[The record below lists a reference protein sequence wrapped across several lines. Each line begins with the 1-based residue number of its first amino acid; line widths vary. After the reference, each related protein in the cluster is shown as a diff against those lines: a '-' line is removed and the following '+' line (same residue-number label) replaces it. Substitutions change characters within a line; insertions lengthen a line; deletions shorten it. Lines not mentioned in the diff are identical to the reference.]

1 MTQVSDFKKKAA
13 VYGLLT
19 LLTAALV
26 FWLSAKCPY
35 LSDDWHFFFVWDA
48 FDPTEKTRRVQ
59 SFSDILI
66 SMQNYYQI
74 SGGRVI
80 AHFLV
85 YCLLTVSKTVFN
97 LLNGV
102 MYAAMCWL
110 LYRIAEAASGCKNI
124 WLYPL
129 TVLLSFLFLPMF
141 GDDALWLSGSVNYL
155 WMSVPFL
162 GCINWLLRRFDQAAV
177 WERLFILPL
186 FLLSAST
193 NEITGGMLAVASV
206 LCFLLLSRRSV
217 LSLIGCLVSVIPGIC
232 LVVLAPGN
240 AFRRSVVEHISPD
253 AAMMYTAFVQ
263 YLKYLLVHE
272 ELLLLIIVLCFF
284 LRFYDQSLSWKERFR
299 PFILFLVGAAGTTA
313 LAYTGFFITR
323 PLFFTCLLLIPSVLC
338 AVAGIFRQL
347 QNAQNKIGF
356 LLVRC
361 ISILLLE
368 KGILFLVYEKIL
380 ILGIVCLVIAVIL
393 PRIKLTITE
402 KDVQQLKELT
412 EKLYKIQKYV
422 LPVCCLLFCGW
433 FGVQLAD
440 YFRWT
445 REYAQFEQHQT
456 AMIRN
461 DQLKQAVEDQSVPFP
476 TCNLIPLESRN
487 VSSWYRVEWIAQY
500 YGRDSRPVVEEFSK
514 TYPLYIAYL
523 EANNI

>member
-1 MTQVSDFKKKAA
+1 MTQVSGSGKKAA

-26 FWLSAKCPY
+26 FLLSVKCPY

-48 FDPTEKTRRVQ
+48 FDPTEQTRRVQ
-59 SFSDILI
+59 SFSDILL
-66 SMQNYYQI
+66 SMQNYYQM

-110 LYRIAEAASGCKNI
+110 LYRIAEAVSGCKSM

-129 TVLLSFLFLPMF
+129 TVLLSFLFLPVF
-141 GDDALWLSGSVNYL
+141 GDDVLWLSGSVNYL

-162 GCINWLLRRFDQAAV
+162 GCINWLLRRYDKASV
-177 WERLFILPL
+177 LERICILPL
-186 FLLSAST
+186 FLLSGAT
-193 NEITGGMLAVASV
+193 NEITGGMLAVAVV
-206 LCFLLLSRRSV
+206 LCFLLSSRRNL
-217 LSLIGCLVSVIPGIC
+217 LSLIGCLAAIIPGIC
-232 LVVLAPGN
+232 LVILAPGN
-240 AFRRSVVEHISPD
+240 AFRRSVIEQISPD
-253 AAMMYTAFVQ
+253 ASMMLSAFIQ
-263 YLKYLLVHE
+263 YLKYLLLNE
-272 ELLLLIIVLCFF
+272 EPLLLLIILSTF
-284 LRFYDQSLSWKERFR
+284 LSFYDQSRSWKERLR
-299 PFILFLVGAAGTTA
+299 PFIVFAVGAAGAAA
-313 LAYTGFFITR
+313 LAYTGFFIAR

-338 AVAGIFRQL
+338 AVAVSYRQL
-347 QNAQNKIGF
+347 LHAQGRTGF

-368 KGILFLVYEKIL
+368 KGIMFLVYEQIL

-393 PRIKLTITE
+393 PRIKITLSE
-402 KDVQQLKELT
+402 KDVQQLKDLT
-412 EKLYKIQKYV
+412 EKLHRIQKYV
-422 LPVCCLLFCGW
+422 LPVCCMLLCGW
-433 FGVQLAD
+433 FGIRLAD

-445 REYAQFEQHQT
+445 GEYAQFEQQQA

-461 DQLKQAVEDQSVPFP
+461 DQLKQAAEDRTVPVHS
-476 TCNLIPLESRN
+476 CNLVPLESEK
-487 VSSWYRVEWIAQY
+487 VSPWYRVEWLAEY
-500 YGRDSRPVVEEFSK
+500 YGKDSGPVVEEFSN
-514 TYPLYIAYL
+514 TYPLYIAYM
-523 EANNI
+523 ETNHT